1 MSHHLR
7 YWLHVQLPLLS
18 FVVLSATNCKTTTV
32 PLEQKERFY
41 QQKGRLP
48 VLPSQEVSDFI
59 NRCLAYDPME
69 RPSFRVVLRELT
81 EFMKTSAYFY
91 FLFSYL
97 YCCCGTS
104 VVIFFFLVTDPDIS
118 PRETLPSSGHTIF
131 HKRFLKM
138 KHVLGAVSVK

>member
-1 MSHHLR
+1 MVPHLR
-7 YWLHVQLPLLS
+7 SWLPLQLPSLAS
-18 FVVLSATNCKTTTV
+18 IVRSAANCRTTTV
-32 PLEQKERFY
+32 PLKQKERFY
-41 QQKGRLP
+41 RQKGRLP

-69 RPSFRVVLRELT
+69 RPSFRVVLGKLA

-97 YCCCGTS
+97 YCCCGTL
-104 VVIFFFLVTDPDIS
+104 VVIFFLVTDPDIS

-138 KHVLGAVSVK
+138 KHVLGVVSVK